1 VIGITSAKWKD
12 MSTRLESKQAGLV
25 LLSDPERKIIGD
37 YGLEHTTLDV
47 KLARPA
53 AFLIGAD
60 KKIKWRALP
69 DTWRHR
75 LNAEDVM
82 QLYSPRTTP

>member
-1 VIGITSAKWKD
+1 
-12 MSTRLESKQAGLV
+12 MPTRLESKQAGLI

-37 YGLEHTTLDV
+37 YGLEHATFDV

-60 KKIKWRALP
+60 KKIKWRELP

-82 QLYSPRTTP
+82 KLYSPGKRP